1 MLSIIVAM
9 DTNNLIGNN
18 NALPWHLPA
27 DLAYFKRTTTGF
39 PVIMGRK
46 TYESIGFPLPQRE
59 NIILTR
65 DDAYEVKG
73 CSTITSLD
81 DIPRTDAF
89 IIGGSTIYT
98 QTLAHVD
105 RLYITRIHHEFTGDA
120 YFPAIS
126 EEWQLS
132 SEEHHTK
139 DEHNAYDYSFLIY
152 TK

>member
-27 DLAYFKRTTTGF
+27 DFAYFKRTTTGF

-46 TYESIGFPLPQRE
+46 TYESIGRPLPNRQ
-59 NIILTR
+59 NIIVTR
-65 DDAYEVKG
+65 DPNFSADR
-73 CSTITSLD
+73 CQTIPSLD
-81 DIPRTDAF
+81 EIPRTDAF
-89 IIGGSTIYT
+89 ILGGSTIYE
-98 QTLAHVD
+98 QMLSRVD

-120 YFPAIS
+120 YFPKLS
-126 EEWQLS
+126 EEWQLT

-139 DEHNAYDYSFLIY
+139 DEHNAYDYSFLVY